1 MLGDIKMDLKGK
13 NALVTGGAIRIGRA
27 ISKELSKH
35 GVNVAINYNRS
46 GDQAEQLQQEI
57 SQNGVKVAL
66 FKADISDIHGLPEFF
81 EQVKQSFGKI
91 DILINNAGI
100 YPRDTIKTLKIDTLE
115 PLFAINLFAPL
126 VLMREFAKQIPDD
139 GQGKIVN
146 IIDAKIFKNDPETFM
161 YRLSKIGLWEATKLA
176 AIELAPR
183 ITVNAVSPGLMM
195 PLAGYEHLDMQ
206 VVAERRVPL
215 KIMGS
220 AEIVAQNVIHILKQD
235 FMTGN
240 NIILDGG
247 EYI

>member
-1 MLGDIKMDLKGK
+1 MDLNGQ
-13 NALVTGGAIRIGRA
+13 NAFITGGAIRIGRA

-35 GVNVAINYNRS
+35 GVNVAINFNNS
-46 GDQAEQLQQEI
+46 GDQAEQLRQEI
-57 SQNGVKVAL
+57 IQNGVKVEL
-66 FKADISDIHGLPEFF
+66 FKADISDIHGLPELFAK
-81 EQVKQSFGKI
+81 VKQSFGQI

-100 YPRDTIKTLKIDTLE
+100 YPRDTLMSLKTDTLD

-139 GQGKIVN
+139 GHGKIIN
-146 IIDAKIFKNDPETFM
+146 IVDAKIFKNDPETFM
-161 YRLSKIGLWEATKLA
+161 YRLTKVGLWEATKLA

-183 ITVNAVSPGLMM
+183 ITVNAISPGLMM
-195 PLAGYEHLDMQ
+195 SLAGYEHLNMQ
-206 VVAERRVPL
+206 AVAERRVPL
-215 KIMGS
+215 KILGS
-220 AEIVAQNVIHILKQD
+220 PEIVAQNVIHILKQD

>member
-1 MLGDIKMDLKGK
+1 
-13 NALVTGGAIRIGRA
+13 
-27 ISKELSKH
+27 
-35 GVNVAINYNRS
+35 
-46 GDQAEQLQQEI
+46 
-57 SQNGVKVAL
+57 
-66 FKADISDIHGLPEFF
+66 
-81 EQVKQSFGKI
+81 
-91 DILINNAGI
+91 
-100 YPRDTIKTLKIDTLE
+100 
-115 PLFAINLFAPL
+115 
-126 VLMREFAKQIPDD
+126 MREFAKQIPDD

-220 AEIVAQNVIHILKQD
+220 AEIVAQNVIHILEQD

>member
-1 MLGDIKMDLKGK
+1 MDLNGQ
-13 NALVTGGAIRIGRA
+13 NAFITGGAIRIGRA

-35 GVNVAINYNRS
+35 GVNVAINYNNS
-46 GDQAEQLQQEI
+46 GDQAEQLRQEI
-57 SQNGVKVAL
+57 IQNGVKVEL
-66 FKADISDIHGLPEFF
+66 FKANISDIHGLPDLFAK
-81 EQVKQSFGKI
+81 VKQSFGQI

-100 YPRDTIKTLKIDTLE
+100 YPRDTLMSLKTDTLD

-139 GQGKIVN
+139 GHGKIIN
-146 IIDAKIFKNDPETFM
+146 IVDAKIFKNDPETFM
-161 YRLSKIGLWEATKLA
+161 YRLTKVGLWEATKLA

-183 ITVNAVSPGLMM
+183 ITVNAISPGLMM
-195 PLAGYEHLDMQ
+195 SLAGYEHLNMQ
-206 VVAERRVPL
+206 AVAERRVPL
-215 KIMGS
+215 KILGS
-220 AEIVAQNVIHILKQD
+220 PEIVAQNVIHILKQD

>member
-1 MLGDIKMDLKGK
+1 MDLNGQ
-13 NALVTGGAIRIGRA
+13 NAFITGGAIRIGRA

-35 GVNVAINYNRS
+35 GVNVAINYNNS
-46 GDQAEQLQQEI
+46 GDQAEQLRQEI
-57 SQNGVKVAL
+57 IQNGVKVEL
-66 FKADISDIHGLPEFF
+66 FKADISDIHGLPELFAK
-81 EQVKQSFGKI
+81 VKQSFGQI

-100 YPRDTIKTLKIDTLE
+100 YPRDTLMSLKTDTLD

-139 GQGKIVN
+139 GHGKIIN
-146 IIDAKIFKNDPETFM
+146 IVDAKIFKNDPETFM
-161 YRLSKIGLWEATKLA
+161 YRLTKVGLWEATKLA

-183 ITVNAVSPGLMM
+183 ITVNAISPGLMM
-195 PLAGYEHLDMQ
+195 SLAGYEHLNMQ
-206 VVAERRVPL
+206 AVAERRVPL
-215 KIMGS
+215 KILGS
-220 AEIVAQNVIHILKQD
+220 PEIVAQNVIHILKQD